1 MSGITIEEYRGIR
14 GLVYAKVI
22 SDTSTGIT
30 YGTVKPVAGTSQL
43 VKSTAT
49 SNEAHYYDNVPAVVV
64 TGVGADTVTINT
76 SVIPM
81 DVIADMTGQYYDS
94 TTGLFVEQDGTAPD
108 IAIGYITTKTDGT
121 DVFVWRQKGKVTLG
135 DTTHG
140 TKDAG
145 TTANGQTLTYTGVST
160 TYAFS
165 KTGKG
170 SKATYIEIDNNPAG
184 ITEQAFFASV
194 QTPDTIGATV
204 DVIGVGVAPAA
215 ATITE
220 GGTIQMIATVIPTN
234 ATNRGVTWSV
244 TSGGT
249 YASVSEDGLVT
260 GLAAGSATITVTTSD
275 GSFTDTATITV
286 EAEA

>member
-1 MSGITIEEYRGIR
+1 MVIEEYRGIR
-14 GLVYAKVI
+14 GLVYAKII
-22 SDTSTGIT
+22 SDTSEGIT
-30 YGTVKPVAGTSQL
+30 YGAVKKIAGTSQL

-76 SVIPM
+76 SVIGF
-81 DVIADMTGQYYDS
+81 DVTADMTGQFYDS

-121 DVFVWRQKGKVTLG
+121 DVYVWRQKGKMTIG
-135 DTTHG
+135 DTTHQ

-145 TTANGQTLTYTGVST
+145 TTANGQTLTFTGVAT

-170 SKATYIEIDNNPAG
+170 SKATYIETDNNPAG

-204 DVIGVGVAPAA
+204 HVTGVGVAPAA
-215 ATITE
+215 ASIEQGETL
-220 GGTIQMIATVIPTN
+220 QLIATVIPTN
-234 ATNRGVTWSV
+234 ATNRAVTWSV
-244 TSGGT
+244 TSGGS
-249 YASVSEDGLVT
+249 YASVTADGLVT
-260 GLAAGSATITVTTSD
+260 GTAAGTATVTATTSD
-275 GSFTDTATITV
+275 GSYTDTCTV
-286 EAEA
+286 TVTSAP